1 MRPLGIQGYE
11 ATFGTALALVVVW
24 TIAWKGWALWRAARR
39 EDKVWFVV
47 LLLVNTLGLLEIFY
61 LFVIGKDKQEPP
73 VQGIGKNRKERG
85 SLTSASSS

>member
-1 MRPLGIQGYE
+1 MQQLGLAGYE
-11 ATFGTALALVVVW
+11 ATFGTLLFVAAAW
-24 TIAWKGWALWRAARR
+24 TLAWKGWALWRAARR

-47 LLLVNTLGLLEIFY
+47 LLLVNTMGLLEIFY
-61 LFVIGKDKQEPP
+61 IFVVAKDKEEPP